1 MQLYLK
7 HGAPSLRPFPAA
19 LKAYFGH
26 VAISTDC
33 QYLLLSFMFL
43 QMRPMALVSIP

>member
-7 HGAPSLRPFPAA
+7 HGAPSLRPFQAA

-26 VAISTDC
+26 VAISTDF